1 MPSTLG
7 AGRYGKPLSHF
18 TILLTERRLY
28 VSQLCVEKMY
38 YEEKEDREGG
48 RGVPGMRLVLWFQT
62 EWSGKRSWR
71 R

>member
-1 MPSTLG
+1 
-7 AGRYGKPLSHF
+7 
-18 TILLTERRLY
+18 
-28 VSQLCVEKMY
+28 MY